1 MRKYLL
7 LGVLAWGLAR
17 PAAAQKPLV
26 PAPGLPADSLTHRIK
41 FQGVVP
47 VPGVSAAELQ
57 ARAREWVALTFQDA
71 RQVTQFDDAARGV
84 LIVRGYTTTWV
95 DWTLKRP
102 EPTAPLAF
110 TCRLD
115 FREGRYRYQVFD
127 LGVPVT
133 VTGPQDASPN
143 GAPLVA
149 SRQAYEGVAWQVG
162 GSGTVVAS
170 PRQFL
175 YQPDLDSHP
184 KDNDMAA
191 KFDIRWPAVS
201 GVIYQTVTRLMGAL
215 RQHEGTAPAKW

>member
-1 MRKYLL
+1 MRKCLL

-71 RQVTQFDDAARGV
+71 RQVTQLDDAARGV

-102 EPTAPLAF
+102 ESTAPLAF

-127 LGVPVT
+127 LGVPV
-133 VTGPQDASPN
+133 
-143 GAPLVA
+143 APGTPYSSTAPMTSGELY
-149 SRQAYEGVAWQVG
+149 QAAVWPFG
-162 GSGTVVAS
+162 GSGTVAAS

-184 KDNDMAA
+184 KDNDVATN
-191 KFDIRWPAVS
+191 FDIRWPAVS

>member
-47 VPGVSAAELQ
+47 VPGVAAAELQ

-71 RQVTQFDDAARGV
+71 RQVTQLDDAARGV

-95 DWTLKRP
+95 DWTSKRP

-115 FREGRYRYQVFD
+115 FREGRFRYQVFD
-127 LGVPVT
+127 LGVPLVPET
-133 VTGPQDASPN
+133 PYLGTTPTIN
-143 GAPLVA
+143 GQLLF
-149 SRQAYEGVAWQVG
+149 QAALWPVG
-162 GSGTVVAS
+162 GSGTVAAS
-170 PRQFL
+170 PRQRL
-175 YQPDLDSHP
+175 YQPDLDAYP
-184 KDNDMAA
+184 KDNDVAA
-191 KFDIRWPAVS
+191 NFDIRWPAVS

-215 RQHEGTAPAKW
+215 RQYEGTAPAKW